1 MESTWAWSAWH
12 AVSIDA
18 ALRLFP
24 KPGSIF
30 GLVVL
35 VVSCRYKAAS
45 TRQISARQI
54 EPGELYW
61 DPGLE
66 SLYVIGWCRLRQDVR
81 VFAVQRFV
89 AVSITDQ
96 AFAPRPEARSRAA
109 LRHAFRV
116 WRGDNVERVRIRFTA
131 EVADEIRE
139 RRWAVEQ
146 QVHEEPGG
154 NLILSLSVAG
164 LAEVQRWV
172 LGFGGGAEV
181 LAPAELRRG
190 VAAAC
195 ERATSVYSAP
205 KSKAARTA
213 GDAISGKRR
222 GPVRS

>member
-1 MESTWAWSAWH
+1 
-12 AVSIDA
+12 VSIDA

-66 SLYVIGWCRLRQDVR
+66 SL
-81 VFAVQRFV
+81 
-89 AVSITDQ
+89 
-96 AFAPRPEARSRAA
+96 
-109 LRHAFRV
+109 
-116 WRGDNVERVRIRFTA
+116 RIRFTA